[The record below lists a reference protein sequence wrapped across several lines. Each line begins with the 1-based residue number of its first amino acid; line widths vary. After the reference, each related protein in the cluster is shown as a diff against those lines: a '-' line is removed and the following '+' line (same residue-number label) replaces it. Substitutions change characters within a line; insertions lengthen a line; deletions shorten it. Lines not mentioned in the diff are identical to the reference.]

1 MKTNLEILIDELQ
14 TECDFLQKEIDLCVK
29 DSDFEGAHAFNKSLT
44 YTQQQLRILQNI
56 QNPSWDEIRWIKHC
70 IKQLKKFKGNEYT
83 AKQLIDYQLKLDRL
97 QATQS
102 KKYPLESEEI
112 VLALEKLSKGKITKI
127 NLQIGGGHDVE
138 IHFKLHKKALHFQLI
153 TDRRFRKGNAILR
166 NLGFE
171 IRKNDMFLQIPDFD
185 LTKISKV
192 LEILAQIIYEVLGL
206 RGNENA
212 KIIIS

>member
-56 QNPSWDEIRWIKHC
+56 QNPNRDKIALIRRNIEH
-70 IKQLKKFKGNEYT
+70 LKGLKVNDYT
-83 AKQLIDYQLKLDRL
+83 IQRLADCQVELDKL
-97 QATQS
+97 QAIQS
-102 KKYPLESEEI
+102 EKYPLESEEI
-112 VLALEKLSKGKITKI
+112 ISSLEALSTGKIRKI
-127 NLQIGGGHDVE
+127 SLQIGSGHDVE
-138 IHFKLHKKALHFQLI
+138 ILFKLNEETLH
-153 TDRRFRKGNAILR
+153 
-166 NLGFE
+166 
-171 IRKNDMFLQIPDFD
+171 LQ
-185 LTKISKV
+185 LTKIHFGRKNATLKNIGFEVHQDNMSMRVPYFDQSKISNV
-192 LEILAQIIYEVLGL
+192 LEILAQVIYGVIGL